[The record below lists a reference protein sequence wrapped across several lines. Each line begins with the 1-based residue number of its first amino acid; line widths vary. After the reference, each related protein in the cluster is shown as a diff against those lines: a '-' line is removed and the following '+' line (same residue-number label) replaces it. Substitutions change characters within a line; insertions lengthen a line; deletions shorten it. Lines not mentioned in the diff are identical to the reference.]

1 MATTPRGS
9 SSLAAAAAGTRD
21 DLVQLYNVQLAD
33 GTSLNDGE
41 LWMQGGTIV
50 DPQRRF
56 WAREGA
62 AADRRVDCGGR
73 ILAPGFIDTQL
84 YAAAGVVFDEL
95 GADAPDGDAAASKA
109 LAAVAE
115 RLPSYG
121 VTSYCPALRSTS
133 PAAYRRLLLRLRPW
147 QPRRGAALVGCHL
160 DGPFICET
168 PPPDGPHCV
177 TPSLASGRAAL
188 LETYGDD
195 LARSAALLTLAPELA
210 GAADAIGALR
220 EMGVRV
226 GLGRS
231 GATLAQCVDAVAA
244 GASFVTQL
252 FSRMPPFHHR
262 DPGPVGLLVETP
274 PGAARVHYTLDM
286 RTTISAH
293 TANLATSAH
302 PHGATLVTA
311 AERGDDADLSACVR
325 RLWEARGKG
334 DPCAALRAASA
345 APAALLG
352 LDAKGRLTPGADADL
367 VLLAPDDLSVRACFV
382 GGELAWAHPEERGA
396 ENGGRH

>member
-1 MATTPRGS
+1 
-9 SSLAAAAAGTRD
+9 
-21 DLVQLYNVQLAD
+21 
-33 GTSLNDGE
+33 
-41 LWMQGGTIV
+41 
-50 DPQRRF
+50 
-56 WAREGA
+56 
-62 AADRRVDCGGR
+62 
-73 ILAPGFIDTQL
+73 
-84 YAAAGVVFDEL
+84 
-95 GADAPDGDAAASKA
+95 
-109 LAAVAE
+109 
-115 RLPSYG
+115 
-121 VTSYCPALRSTS
+121 
-133 PAAYRRLLLRLRPW
+133 
-147 QPRRGAALVGCHL
+147 
-160 DGPFICET
+160 
-168 PPPDGPHCV
+168 
-177 TPSLASGRAAL
+177 
-188 LETYGDD
+188 
-195 LARSAALLTLAPELA
+195 
-210 GAADAIGALR
+210 
-220 EMGVRV
+220 MGVRV

-302 PHGATLVTA
+302 PDGATLVTA

-367 VLLAPDDLSVRACFV
+367 VLLAPDDLSACARASSAASSR
-382 GGELAWAHPEERGA
+382 GRTRRSRGA
-396 ENGGRH
+396 ENGGRHLIVTPKKTFTPLIHSVHASRSRELRREQTCCAASYPFPAAMGSASTSTARCSFAMVAIDLLVRGTVIHTPSFSSLAVLENAVLGVHDGRVAFCEDAHTEVIDPGGFVTLRIRGTSTFPTLA